1 MLQNTYRKLSH
12 VWHLVTDPTTQQ
24 QAFLSAA
31 GPQPRQLF
39 VKEDSLMFLGFNSHF
54 ITLCPKYLGCAML
67 EETKSSTTKHLTDW
81 LMMLAQAVIQAVV
94 LIWILQDI

>member
-24 QAFLSAA
+24 QAVLSVATA
-31 GPQPRQLF
+31 SSALCKRRLLNVSGLQ
-39 VKEDSLMFLGFNSHF
+39 HF

-81 LMMLAQAVIQAVV
+81 LMMLAQAVIQAV
-94 LIWILQDI
+94 ISIGIFQDI